1 MLAVLFGSAFFR
13 DLYHMNFVSRLPA
26 HVTGITL
33 WGASL
38 ALGLVACS
46 KNAAPEST
54 PAATAPAATAPAAGA
69 PGAPT
74 GTTGTPAAAPA
85 TGSAPAAPSPVVSVV
100 TVKVEKRDVPVVLK
114 AVGSAISLAS
124 VDIRP
129 QVTSAI
135 TQVHF
140 KEGQFVN
147 KGDVLFT
154 LDTRTDETNLAKAQ
168 AQLAKD
174 QATLDDAKRQ
184 LTRSR
189 ELVAKNFISGAA
201 VDTAQTLVDSSAA
214 VVASDLAVI
223 QAAQVALSYG
233 RIISPY
239 AGRTGVINTP
249 VGSVVQA
256 NVTVL
261 ATLVK
266 VNPIAVSFNLPQRDL
281 ADFLAA
287 VSGQSS
293 VKVTATLP
301 EDKKPLIGKLQFV
314 DNTVD
319 PASGTVKL
327 KAVFDNKDSKL
338 WPGLF
343 VNVGLTTKKIEDA
356 LVLPQ
361 AAIIQTVRGMIVY
374 AVEDGKAVIKPIKLV
389 FSAGPDAAVT
399 GVQEN
404 DVIVVDGKQNL
415 RPGVKVVE
423 RPKPGKEGAG
433 APSATPGSPAAN
445 ALPAAPSPAAAPAPV
460 APAASK

>member
-1 MLAVLFGSAFFR
+1 
-13 DLYHMNFVSRLPA
+13 MNFAARLPA
-26 HVTGITL
+26 NFALLTL
-33 WGASL
+33 LSASI
-38 ALGLVACS
+38 ALSLVACS
-46 KNAAPEST
+46 KTSAPEADK
-54 PAATAPAATAPAAGA
+54 PA
-69 PGAPT
+69 
-74 GTTGTPAAAPA
+74 TPAAAPA
-85 TGSAPAAPSPVVSVV
+85 TSNAAPAPAAGTAPATGAAPAAAPAPVVSVV
-100 TVKVEKRDVPVVLK
+100 TVKVEKRDLPVVLR

-147 KGDVLFT
+147 KGDLLFT
-154 LDTRTDETNLAKAQ
+154 LDSRTDEANLAKAK

-174 QATLDDAKRQ
+174 QAALADAKRQ
-184 LTRSR
+184 LNRSR
-189 ELVAKNFISGAA
+189 ELVAQNFVSGAA
-201 VDTAQTLVDSSAA
+201 VDTAQTLVDSTDA
-214 VVASDLAVI
+214 VIASDLAAV

-233 RIISPY
+233 KIISPH
-239 AGRTGVINTP
+239 AGRAGVINTP
-249 VGSVVQA
+249 AGSVVQA

-261 ATLVK
+261 ATVVK

-287 VSGQSS
+287 VSGQSN

-301 EDKKPLIGKLQFV
+301 EEKKPMVGKLQFV
-314 DNTVD
+314 DNNVD
-319 PASGTVKL
+319 AASGTVKL

-356 LVLPQ
+356 LVVPQ
-361 AAIIQTVRGMIVY
+361 AAIIQTVRGPIVY
-374 AVEDGKAVIKPIKLV
+374 AVEDGKAVSKPIKVVLP
-389 FSAGPDAAVT
+389 AGPEAAVT

-415 RPGVKVVE
+415 RPGVKVME
-423 RPKPGKEGAG
+423 RPKEAGKPESGPATSG
-433 APSATPGSPAAN
+433 APGSAPGATPA
-445 ALPAAPSPAAAPAPV
+445 PAAPGAPVPAPPAAPAPAV
-460 APAASK
+460 AK

>member
-1 MLAVLFGSAFFR
+1 
-13 DLYHMNFVSRLPA
+13 
-26 HVTGITL
+26 
-33 WGASL
+33 
-38 ALGLVACS
+38 
-46 KNAAPEST
+46 
-54 PAATAPAATAPAAGA
+54 
-69 PGAPT
+69 
-74 GTTGTPAAAPA
+74 
-85 TGSAPAAPSPVVSVV
+85 VVSVV
-100 TVKVEKRDVPVVLK
+100 TTKVEKRDLPVVLR

-129 QVTSAI
+129 QVTTSI

-147 KGDVLFT
+147 KGDLLFT
-154 LDTRTDETNLAKAQ
+154 LDSRTDEANLAKAK

-174 QATLDDAKRQ
+174 QAALADAKRQ
-184 LTRSR
+184 LARSR
-189 ELVAKNFISGAA
+189 ELVAQNFVSGAA

-214 VVASDLAVI
+214 VVASDAAAI

-233 RIISPY
+233 KIVSPH
-239 AGRTGVINTP
+239 AGRAGVISTP
-249 VGSVVQA
+249 AGSVVQA

-261 ATLVK
+261 ATIVK

-287 VSGQSS
+287 VSGQGN

-301 EDKKPLIGKLQFV
+301 EEKKPMVGKLQFV

-319 PASGTVKL
+319 TASGTVKL

-343 VNVGLTTKKIEDA
+343 VNVGLTTKKMEDA

-361 AAIIQTVRGMIVY
+361 AAIIQTVRGPMVY
-374 AVEDGKAVIKPIKLV
+374 AVEDGKAVSKPIKVVLP
-389 FSAGPDAAVT
+389 AGPEAAVT

-404 DVIVVDGKQNL
+404 DVIVVEGKQNL

-423 RPKPGKEGAG
+423 RPKEAPKEGNKPEA
-433 APSATPGSPAAN
+433 AAAATT
-445 ALPAAPSPAAAPAPV
+445 PAAPNAPVPNAPAPAAAPA
-460 APAASK
+460 ASK

>member
-1 MLAVLFGSAFFR
+1 
-13 DLYHMNFVSRLPA
+13 MNFAARLPA
-26 HVTGITL
+26 HFAFTTLLSALITL
-33 WGASL
+33 SL
-38 ALGLVACS
+38 MACS
-46 KNAAPEST
+46 KTSEPEANKPASPASASATSNAAP
-54 PAATAPAATAPAAGA
+54 APAAGTAPAAG
-69 PGAPT
+69 PG
-74 GTTGTPAAAPA
+74 PAAAPP
-85 TGSAPAAPSPVVSVV
+85 PAPVVSVV
-100 TVKVEKRDVPVVLK
+100 TVKVEKRDLPVVLR

-147 KGDVLFT
+147 KGDLLFT
-154 LDTRTDETNLAKAQ
+154 LDSRTDEANVAKAK

-174 QATLDDAKRQ
+174 QAALADAKRQ
-184 LTRSR
+184 LNRSR
-189 ELVAKNFISGAA
+189 ELVAQNFISGAA
-201 VDTAQTLVDSSAA
+201 VDTAQTLVDSTDA
-214 VVASDLAVI
+214 VVASDVAAI
-223 QAAQVALSYG
+223 QAAQVALSFG
-233 RIISPY
+233 KIVSPH
-239 AGRTGVINTP
+239 AGRAGVINTP
-249 VGSVVQA
+249 AGSVVQA

-261 ATLVK
+261 ATIVK

-287 VSGQSS
+287 VSGQGN

-301 EDKKPLIGKLQFV
+301 EEKKPMVGKLQFV
-314 DNTVD
+314 DNNVEA
-319 PASGTVKL
+319 ASGTVKL

-356 LVLPQ
+356 LVIPQ
-361 AAIIQTVRGMIVY
+361 AAIIQTVRGPVVY
-374 AVEDGKAVIKPIKLV
+374 AVEDGKAVSKPIKIVLP
-389 FSAGPDAAVT
+389 AGPEAAVT

-415 RPGVKVVE
+415 RPGVKVIE
-423 RPKPGKEGAG
+423 RAKEAPKDGSKPDNA
-433 APSATPGSPAAN
+433 ASTSATPAAGAMPA
-445 ALPAAPSPAAAPAPV
+445 PASTPAPAPGAAP

>member
-1 MLAVLFGSAFFR
+1 
-13 DLYHMNFVSRLPA
+13 MNFAARLPA
-26 HVTGITL
+26 NFALLTL
-33 WGASL
+33 LSASI
-38 ALGLVACS
+38 ALSLVACS
-46 KNAAPEST
+46 KTSAPEADK
-54 PAATAPAATAPAAGA
+54 PA
-69 PGAPT
+69 
-74 GTTGTPAAAPA
+74 TPAAAPA
-85 TGSAPAAPSPVVSVV
+85 TSNAAPAPAAGTAPATGAAPAAAPAPVVSVV
-100 TVKVEKRDVPVVLK
+100 TVKVEKRDLPVVLR

-147 KGDVLFT
+147 KGDLLFT
-154 LDTRTDETNLAKAQ
+154 LDSRTDETNLAKAK

-174 QATLDDAKRQ
+174 QAALADAKRQ
-184 LTRSR
+184 LNRSR
-189 ELVAKNFISGAA
+189 ELVAQNFVSGAA
-201 VDTAQTLVDSSAA
+201 VDTAQTLVDSTDA
-214 VVASDLAVI
+214 VIASDLAAV

-233 RIISPY
+233 KIISPH
-239 AGRTGVINTP
+239 AGRAGVINTP
-249 VGSVVQA
+249 AGSVVQA

-261 ATLVK
+261 ATVVK

-287 VSGQSS
+287 VSGQGN

-301 EDKKPLIGKLQFV
+301 EEKKPLFGKLQFV
-314 DNTVD
+314 DNNVD
-319 PASGTVKL
+319 AASGTVKL

-356 LVLPQ
+356 LVVPQ
-361 AAIIQTVRGMIVY
+361 AAIIQTVRGPIVY
-374 AVEDGKAVIKPIKLV
+374 AVEDGKAVSKPIKVVLP
-389 FSAGPDAAVT
+389 AGPEAAVT

-415 RPGVKVVE
+415 RPGVKVIE
-423 RPKPGKEGAG
+423 RAKEAPKDGSKPDNAPAG
-433 APSATPGSPAAN
+433 AATPA
-445 ALPAAPSPAAAPAPV
+445 AAPSPAPAPGAAP